1 MGTQFI
7 SAECATCFIYPT
19 RINQKKIPELDKLRI
34 FLYFITKDLIMWPF
48 NRKEKK
54 KKPAESIKKTEIPQV
69 IEKTY
74 AQWKQEFN
82 KLEIENTEREDQCA
96 KDGDS
101 WQEMLVK
108 TREIKEKMAHADKM
122 MRKLQEPTLTYNKKW
137 KGTKMELSNFIEIV
151 FANKL
156 TDLDGEGYY
165 ATETAKT
172 DIIIRPSDIKENLYR
187 DDFPYVL
194 WFAKKQE

>member
-1 MGTQFI
+1 
-7 SAECATCFIYPT
+7 
-19 RINQKKIPELDKLRI
+19 
-34 FLYFITKDLIMWPF
+34 MWPF
-48 NRKEKK
+48 NRKKK
-54 KKPAESIKKTEIPQV
+54 KRKSAESSQKQEIPLTL
-69 IEKTY
+69 EKTY
-74 AQWKQEFN
+74 AQWKQEYGR
-82 KLEIENTEREDQCA
+82 LEIENTEKEDQCA

-108 TREIKEKMAHADKM
+108 TREIKEKMAYADKM

-137 KGTKMELSNFIEIV
+137 KGSKMELSKFIEIV
-151 FANKL
+151 TANEL
-156 TDLDGEGYY
+156 SDLDGEGYY